1 MTESLTSLRLCFY
14 SLFVLVIILNLE
26 FQILAKI
33 VFTGIHPQA
42 YLRAYETSLMIFF
55 ANCIQTWANW
65 SQCFQKFS
73 SNLLKT
79 YYIWLSNCFLR
90 TLCDDWRLNL
100 IQRDTCFFCKAKK
113 KSFLFSGNRPR
124 ENFLSPTRPHKS
136 NVFENIYFL
145 FQKTHTQTNKI
156 LLANSFVQIYVFF
169 PFKQ

>member
-1 MTESLTSLRLCFY
+1 MKHLWWYFLQIVYKLERTGPNVFKNFRQIYLRL
-14 SLFVLVIILNLE
+14 IIYGS
-26 FQILAKI
+26 QI
-33 VFTGIHPQA
+33 
-42 YLRAYETSLMIFF
+42 Y
-55 ANCIQTWANW
+55 
-65 SQCFQKFS
+65 
-73 SNLLKT
+73 
-79 YYIWLSNCFLR
+79 CFLR

-100 IQRDTCFFCKAKK
+100 IQRDTCYFCKAKK